1 MGMRKNGCFLM
12 KRRPPRSTRT
22 DTLFPYT
29 TLFRSDLRSGG
40 MVFRCPNI
48 AGTTRSTHY
57 SRTELRE
64 LLDPDNT
71 SAKADS
77 NNWTPEQG
85 GWLRAKLR
93 VDHVSTTG
101 DARKYGRVI
110 IGQIHGPVSEPVRL
124 YYAKKPTEKTGRL
137 YLGMDTADGTTT

>member
-1 MGMRKNGCFLM
+1 
-12 KRRPPRSTRT
+12 
-22 DTLFPYT
+22 
-29 TLFRSDLRSGG
+29 

-101 DARKYGRVI
+101 DAGKYGRVI

-124 YYAKKPTEKTGRL
+124 YYAKKPTEKNGRL
-137 YLGMDTADGTTT
+137 HPAMAKIRRASGWERGWQYVVSSGGP